1 MLSHGLRTVLESIW
15 AQTKENRRYWG
26 CKLLNSEISTR
37 QKKGKRS
44 PSSTKMLPVAT
55 PLDNLTAEKIEF
67 GMSSD
72 YKRFSKV
79 LKVLRTN

>member
-15 AQTKENRRYWG
+15 AQTKENRRYWD
-26 CKLLNSEISTR
+26 CKLLNFEISTR

-55 PLDNLTAEKIEF
+55 PLDNLTHQSRKKLNSECRQTTRDAVKF
-67 GMSSD
+67 Q
-72 YKRFSKV
+72 KF
-79 LKVLRTN
+79 

>member
-15 AQTKENRRYWG
+15 AQTKENRRYWD
-26 CKLLNSEISTR
+26 CKLLNFEISTR

-55 PLDNLTAEKIEF
+55 PLDNLTHQSRKKLNLECRQTTRDAVKF
-67 GMSSD
+67 R
-72 YKRFSKV
+72 KF
-79 LKVLRTN
+79 